1 MRREEVRPEARHMVF
16 EEAIFVR
23 SWGGD
28 GEDAN
33 GDQEKVCEEK
43 SFSKDSAKNEEANEE

>member
-1 MRREEVRPEARHMVF
+1 MVF
-16 EEAIFVR
+16 EEAIFLR